1 LFSFYS
7 LRKKLFGGKAKPKLK
22 PAVARRSPLI
32 LALEQ
37 VLGFAPLRVELYE
50 QAFTH
55 SSMTREYYRRH
66 RPAEDAAKCHNE
78 RLEFL
83 GDAVIEVVVSDYL
96 YNKFPD
102 RREGFLTQLR
112 SKIVGHSALDQLAR
126 KLNLLN
132 LVKVLPGNATKNL
145 GGDVLEALVG
155 AIYLDQGYECVRDVF
170 VNRLLL
176 PHVDVDKLLRQ
187 EFDYKSR
194 LLELVQKRGRQA
206 VFNVEMLQSKARG
219 AAPKFCCTLHID
231 DNVAGTGEGTSKK
244 EAEQR
249 AAEQAFNRL
258 SVQHR

>member
-1 LFSFYS
+1 
-7 LRKKLFGGKAKPKLK
+7 LFGPKAKPTPK
-22 PAVARRSPLI
+22 PIRRSPLV

-55 SSMTREYYRRH
+55 SSMTREFYRRH
-66 RPAEDAAKCHNE
+66 RPAENAAKCHNE

-83 GDAVIEVVVSDYL
+83 GDAVIGVVVSDYL

-112 SKIVGHSALDQLAR
+112 SKIVGHTALDTLAR

-132 LVKVLPGNATKNL
+132 MVKVLPGNATKNL
-145 GGDVLEALVG
+145 GGDVLEALIG
-155 AIYLDQGYECVRDVF
+155 AVYLDKGYECVRDVF
-170 VNRLLL
+170 LNRLLL

-194 LLELVQKRGRQA
+194 LLELVQKRSQHA
-206 VFNVEMLQSKARG
+206 TFDMEMQQGKGRG
-219 AAPKFCCTLHID
+219 AAPKFYCTLHID
-231 DNVAGTGEGTSKK
+231 TEVAGTGEGNSKK

-258 SVQHR
+258 TVQHH